1 MNYSIF
7 NRHECMIE
15 DTRYEI
21 ISIIK
26 EISYSD
32 EIEDSLSFNLQNLLY
47 GLFDGYLYEDLQIMA
62 LQLQTKLA
70 SRVTRIFDTCNQY
83 PKL

>member
-1 MNYSIF
+1 
-7 NRHECMIE
+7 MIE